1 MLDSECKVIIFSTK
15 ERSICA
21 TIRTETQIQRLWPNF
36 IGNKAVCIDK
46 GGKAFLL
53 NFFSERET
61 QIEGFTPQLSKVIWD
76 TSDPNLFIGCSS
88 DTAYTFIHNKNYYK
102 GDSCS
107 IVYELLSL
115 QDVETANDPSF
126 TSFDGV
132 EPIFIQGGSIVC
144 LTKSNGIQ
152 TGWLGTHSS
161 FANFN
166 GSPDDQDT
174 NLRYFFQNLMIGKFE
189 NALAASSIVPEE
201 DRSGAYLALAN
212 MALKN
217 MNVLV
222 AKKANQ
228 LAGNISMVY
237 TLDSMLGLEEKRVLQ
252 GFISM
257 IFCDYQTSQ
266 EYLMTSSMPELG
278 LDLRC
283 DTKEWSIALNLAE
296 QMAPDRV
303 PYIRRR
309 FAEDQEKQGQHSQA
323 LKNFQASTIDES
335 KLTSKAKDKAKHHN
349 MLCQAGI
356 ARTSIRTDNPT
367 KGFDIG
373 QDLNDKDLVWDIAS
387 ALEEVKS
394 TAEAAELYEK
404 AEDYEKAAVLYIASK
419 NFKKAETLIDKLH
432 TPKVLASLAKMKETE
447 GKFKDAETAYVR
459 AKDWESVIKLN
470 LTKLND
476 YKKAVKIF
484 EEKSPTQACANILA
498 EYCEGK
504 GMRGE
509 TIKFM
514 VLAGKHNDAFSKAQ
528 VFQEMEM
535 YANSVEDLN
544 EKEALKIAQYYEGV
558 SKFKLAGTYYEKA
571 GKYSNALDC
580 YMQAGDEALDQA
592 IDCVSKSQNESLFF
606 KMLDFLEGDDT
617 HDPKD
622 PKYAFKLY
630 LMFGKIEEASK
641 IAIAIVKSEMEEGN
655 YKEAHKILIYMLT
668 EILERKAKIS
678 FELIQ
683 KTIIIHS
690 YTLVDSV

>member
-1 MLDSECKVIIFSTK
+1 MVDAENKIIIFSTK
-15 ERSICA
+15 ERSICS
-21 TIRTETQIQRLWPNF
+21 TIRTENSIQRIWPNF
-36 IGNKAVCIDK
+36 LGNKAVCIDK
-46 GGKAFLL
+46 AGKAFLL
-53 NFFSERET
+53 NFISEKET
-61 QIEGFTPQLSKVIWD
+61 EIDGFNPQLNKIIWD
-76 TSDPNLFIGCSS
+76 TTDPNLFIACST
-88 DTAYTFIHNKNYYK
+88 DTAYTFIHNKNFFK
-102 GDSCS
+102 GDNCS

-115 QDVETANDPSF
+115 QDVEKANDPSF

-132 EPIFIQGGSIVC
+132 EPIFIQAGTIVC
-144 LTKSNGIQ
+144 LTKSNSIQ
-152 TGWLGTHSS
+152 SGWLGTHSS
-161 FANFN
+161 YANFN
-166 GSPDDQDT
+166 GSADDSDT
-174 NLRYFFQNLMIGKFE
+174 NLRYFFQNLMLGKFE
-189 NALAASSIVPEE
+189 NALAACNIVPEE
-201 DRSGAYLALAN
+201 DRPGAYLALATL
-212 MALKN
+212 ALKN
-217 MNVLV
+217 MNILV

-237 TLDSMLGLEEKRVLQ
+237 TLDSMLGIEEKKVLQ

-257 IFCDYQTSQ
+257 VFCDYQTAQ
-266 EYLMTSSMPELG
+266 EYLLTSSSPELG

-309 FAEDQEKQGQHSQA
+309 FAEDQEKQGQHAQA
-323 LKNFQASTIDES
+323 LKNFQSSVIDDA
-335 KLTSKAKDKAKHHN
+335 KLPSAARERAKHHN

-373 QDLNDKDLVWDIAS
+373 QDLNDRDLIWDIAS

-394 TAEAAELYEK
+394 TGEAAELFEK

-419 NFKKAETLIDKLH
+419 NFKKAETLIDKLT

-447 GKFKDAETAYVR
+447 GKFKDAENAYVR

-504 GMRGE
+504 GMRAE

-535 YANSVEDLN
+535 YASSLEDLN

-558 SKFKLAGTYYEKA
+558 SKFRLAGTYYEKA
-571 GKYSNALDC
+571 GKHTNAMDC
-580 YMQAGDEALDQA
+580 YVSAGDEAIDQA
-592 IDCVSKSQNESLFF
+592 IDCVSKSQNETLFF
-606 KMLDFLEGDDT
+606 KMLDYLEGDDT

-622 PKYAFKLY
+622 PKFAFKLY
-630 LMFGKIEEASK
+630 LTFGKIEEASK

-655 YKEAHKILIYMLT
+655 YKEAHRILIYMLT

-690 YTLVDSV
+690 YTLVR